1 MCKMKTYD
9 YVNLMT
15 IKETH
20 EPNVKIYYNWF
31 QIGSIVYVVIVSVIN
46 SFIISWL
53 I

>member
-20 EPNVKIYYNWF
+20 EPNMTY
-31 QIGSIVYVVIVSVIN
+31 
-46 SFIISWL
+46 IIIDSKL
-53 I
+53 AL